1 MKAVELYNNLLEWTK
16 EYDYEFYN
24 LLSENKEYSI
34 KVLNIEREQKK
45 PRKDFANYAD
55 VKKMN
60 WYMFK
65 ELFYERKKEYQWQ
78 NKKDMNEIK
87 IILNDYINN
96 YYSVEDDK
104 DIWFSKMKE
113 VAVKYGYA
121 GNMKEYK
128 DNPDN
133 FKGSITDIA
142 TIIRVGITTTSMTPD
157 LYEILKILGKDELVE
172 RVKLI

>member
-1 MKAVELYNNLLEWTK
+1 MKAEELYNNLLEWAK
-16 EYDYEFYN
+16 EYDIEFYN

-55 VKKMN
+55 VKKLN

-65 ELFYERKKEYQWQ
+65 KLFDEHKKEYQWQ
-78 NKKDMNEIK
+78 NIKNIEEIK
-87 IILNDYINN
+87 TILNDYINN
-96 YYSVEDDK
+96 YYCVEDEK
-104 DIWFSKMKE
+104 DTWFNKMKE
-113 VAVKYGYA
+113 VATKYGYA

-128 DNPDN
+128 ENPN
-133 FKGSITDIA
+133 KFKGNITDIA

-157 LYEILKILGKDELVE
+157 LYEILKILGKDELIK
-172 RVKLI
+172 RINLI